1 MIHSADITFQMLEDW
16 RNVDLNSITKQT
28 LYTMEDT
35 RDEHRKLI
43 IQCKMLHQGVCLF
56 ICLKRKSMLVN
67 KVAHSHAVLLPG
79 ISSLLLFLLKWLAQV
94 EEPVDLQGR
103 GSTLLGKMGSG
114 ISGRTHQAFPGW
126 H

>member
-1 MIHSADITFQMLEDW
+1 MGRLHISP
-16 RNVDLNSITKQT
+16 NVGLVAPSLVFTVPWLHFEFGYFDCLDLS
-28 LYTMEDT
+28 
-35 RDEHRKLI
+35 
-43 IQCKMLHQGVCLF
+43 
-56 ICLKRKSMLVN
+56 
-67 KVAHSHAVLLPG
+67 LLPG